1 MIHATAIID
10 PDAQLADD
18 VEVGPYSVIGA
29 GVEIGTGS
37 RIGPHVVIEGPTC
50 IGRDNRIFQFASIG
64 AEPQDKK
71 YAGEPTTLVIGDGNT
86 IRECVTINRGTVQD
100 RGETTIGDDNWIMAY
115 CHIAH
120 DCVIGSHTIFANNAT
135 LAGHVEI
142 HDHVILGGFTR
153 VHQFC
158 RVGAYA
164 FTAMGTGIP
173 KDVPPFVRVAGHL
186 AEPFGLNAEGL
197 KRKGFS
203 TEEQKAIK
211 DAYRVLYRSKL
222 SLDEAIA
229 QIGEMAVG
237 SVAVTLFHD
246 FLANGCQRSIVR

>member
-10 PDAQLADD
+10 PDARLADD
-18 VEVGPYSVIGA
+18 VEVGPYSIIGA
-29 GVEIGTGS
+29 GVEIASGS
-37 RIGPHVVIEGPTC
+37 RIGPHVVIEGPTR
-50 IGRDNRIFQFASIG
+50 IGRNNRIFQFASIG

-86 IRECVTINRGTVQD
+86 IRESVTINRGTAQD

-186 AEPFGLNAEGL
+186 AQPFGLNAEGL

-203 TEEQKAIK
+203 SEEQKAVK

-222 SLDEAIA
+222 SLEEAIN
-229 QIGEMAVG
+229 QIAEIAVG
-237 SVAVTLFHD
+237 SPGVTLFHD

>member
-1 MIHATAIID
+1 
-10 PDAQLADD
+10 
-18 VEVGPYSVIGA
+18 
-29 GVEIGTGS
+29 
-37 RIGPHVVIEGPTC
+37 
-50 IGRDNRIFQFASIG
+50 
-64 AEPQDKK
+64 
-71 YAGEPTTLVIGDGNT
+71 
-86 IRECVTINRGTVQD
+86 
-100 RGETTIGDDNWIMAY
+100 
-115 CHIAH
+115 
-120 DCVIGSHTIFANNAT
+120 FANNAT

-186 AEPFGLNAEGL
+186 AQPFGLNAEGL

-203 TEEQKAIK
+203 SEEQKAVK

-222 SLDEAIA
+222 SLEEAIN
-229 QIGEMAVG
+229 QIAEIAVG
-237 SVAVTLFHD
+237 SPGVTLFHD

>member
-10 PDAQLADD
+10 PNAKLADD

-29 GVEIGTGS
+29 GVEIGAGS
-37 RIGPHVVIEGPTC
+37 RIGPHVVIDGPTQ

-86 IRECVTINRGTVQD
+86 IRESVTINRGTTQD

-142 HDHVILGGFTR
+142 HDHAILGGFTR

-186 AEPFGLNAEGL
+186 AEPFGLNTEGL

-203 TEEQKAIK
+203 SEEQKAVK
-211 DAYRVLYRSKL
+211 DAYRVLYRSQL
-222 SLDEAIA
+222 SLDDAIA
-229 QIGEMAVG
+229 KIGEMALG
-237 SVAVTLFHD
+237 SAAITLFHD